1 MGGTTWRF
9 STLALTVAMA
19 LVSPAFAQKVDVDYA
34 HQEDFSTVASYKWGK
49 NKAQLP
55 DALED
60 AHIKNKIDRILQS
73 KGLRKVDSGPADLV
87 VTYQAT
93 MMMQQEV
100 DTYQDNPD
108 MASGLGW
115 DWGLGWGWGW
125 GDDPDYSSSQ
135 VVSIR
140 KGDLLVDMTDTRIE
154 KIIFRGYSTEAFHTD
169 PVKEDKLLS
178 KALDKMLKN
187 FPPNG
192 KFKRTRVKWPSVR
205 RPD

>member
-1 MGGTTWRF
+1 MEVFDTRTHRGDGSRLSCPCAESRRRLRAPGRLF
-9 STLALTVAMA
+9 HDRQL
-19 LVSPAFAQKVDVDYA
+19 
-34 HQEDFSTVASYKWGK
+34 K

-55 DALED
+55 DALQD
-60 AHIKNKIDRILQS
+60 AHIKDKIDRILQS

-93 MMMQQEV
+93 MMVQQEV

-154 KIIFRGYSTEAFHTD
+154 KIIFRGYSTEAFHID
-169 PVKEDKLLS
+169 SIKEDKLLS
-178 KALDKMLKN
+178 KALDKMFKN

-192 KFKRTRVKWPSVR
+192 KFKRT
-205 RPD
+205 

>member
-1 MGGTTWRF
+1 MKF
-9 STLALTVAMA
+9 STLVLTAALT
-19 LVSPAFAQKVDVDYA
+19 LVSPALAQKVDVDYA
-34 HQEDFSTVASYKWGK
+34 HQEDFSQLATYKWRK
-49 NKAQLP
+49 NKGQLP

-60 AHIKNKIDRILQS
+60 SHIKNKIDRILQS
-73 KGLRKVDSGPADLV
+73 KGLRRVDSGPADLV

-93 MMMQQEV
+93 MMTEQEV
-100 DTYQDNPD
+100 DTYQGNPD
-108 MASGLGW
+108 MPLGLGW

-140 KGDLLVDMTDTRIE
+140 RGDLLVDMSDARTK
-154 KIIFRGYSTEAFHTD
+154 KIVFRGYSAGAFHAD

-192 KFKRTRVKWPSVR
+192 KIKRT
-205 RPD
+205 